1 MPIKNMCKRSKSGK
15 GKGGGTGGGN
25 SLSTMNQKWGA
36 GKALKVQR
44 LEVRT
49 RMRAWA
55 WALLTCS
62 RQHDLPSWR
71 CHTPVPGT
79 PTVLARFLP
88 LPLPGLQPFS
98 PSCRGCGTSPPRSV
112 RLSHRRP
119 RGLVPA
125 GPDSRVPTPVPTYLI
140 KEEDDTTRCAGKA
153 AHALS
158 AWDQSAAAKTRCKV

>member
-1 MPIKNMCKRSKSGK
+1 MPIKNTCKRFKSGK
-15 GKGGGTGGGN
+15 GKGGGGGG

-49 RMRAWA
+49 RMRARA
-55 WALLTCS
+55 RALLTCG
-62 RQHDLPSWR
+62 RRHDLPSWR
-71 CHTPVPGT
+71 RGTPVPGT
-79 PTVLARFLP
+79 PTVLARSLP

-98 PSCRGCGTSPPRSV
+98 PGCRGCGTSPPHSV
-112 RLSHRRP
+112 HLSTGVPEGWFLRARD
-119 RGLVPA
+119 GGVPA
-125 GPDSRVPTPVPTYLI
+125 PVPTYLI

-158 AWDQSAAAKTRCKV
+158 ARDQSAAAKTRRKV